1 MSTSARKALP
11 SQASK
16 QIFEH
21 VDRLG
26 RIRQLPLSNETQGL
40 FVAGMLQSRSR
51 LTPGKTEGENLPN
64 DVRQASQSLTVREWQ
79 VFDLLISG
87 LSNKLIAHELAISPR
102 TVEIHRAHLMKK
114 MGVRNAASLVRIAMT
129 AA

>member
-1 MSTSARKALP
+1 LSTSARKVSSP
-11 SQASK
+11 K
-16 QIFEH
+16 TGTQIFEH
-21 VDRLG
+21 IDRLG
-26 RIRQLPLSNETQGL
+26 RIRELPLSNETQGL
-40 FVAGMLQSRSR
+40 FVAGMALSRSR
-51 LTPGKTEGENLPN
+51 RLSGKIDGKSVPN
-64 DVRQASQSLTVREWQ
+64 EVRQASQSLTVREWQ

-114 MGVRNAASLVRIAMT
+114 MGVRNAASLVRIALT

>member
-1 MSTSARKALP
+1 MAL
-11 SQASK
+11 
-16 QIFEH
+16 
-21 VDRLG
+21 
-26 RIRQLPLSNETQGL
+26 
-40 FVAGMLQSRSR
+40 SRSR
-51 LTPGKTEGENLPN
+51 RLSGKIDGKSVPN
-64 DVRQASQSLTVREWQ
+64 EVRQASQSLTVREWQ

-114 MGVRNAASLVRIAMT
+114 MGVRNAASLVRIALT

>member
-11 SQASK
+11 AKADK

-26 RIRQLPLSNETQGL
+26 RIRLLPLSNETQGL
-40 FVAGMLQSRSR
+40 FVAGVLHSRSR
-51 LTPGKTEGENLPN
+51 LATGKMEGDNSPN
-64 DVRQASQSLTVREWQ
+64 NIRQASQSLTVREWQ

-87 LSNKLIAHELAISPR
+87 LSNKLIAHELSISPR

>member
-1 MSTSARKALP
+1 
-11 SQASK
+11 
-16 QIFEH
+16 
-21 VDRLG
+21 LG
-26 RIRQLPLSNETQGL
+26 RIRELPLSNETQGL
-40 FVAGMLQSRSR
+40 FVAGMALSRSR
-51 LTPGKTEGENLPN
+51 RTSGKIDGKNVPN
-64 DVRQASQSLTVREWQ
+64 EIRQASQSLTVREWQ

-114 MGVRNAASLVRIAMT
+114 MGVRNAASLVRIALT